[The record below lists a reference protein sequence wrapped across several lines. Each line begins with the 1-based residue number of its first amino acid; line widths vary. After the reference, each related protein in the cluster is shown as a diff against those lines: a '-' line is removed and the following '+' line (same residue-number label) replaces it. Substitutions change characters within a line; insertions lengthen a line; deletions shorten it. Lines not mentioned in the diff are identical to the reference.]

1 MQLFVLGMHRSGT
14 SGVTRLLNMAGAY
27 FGPEGISNGADEG
40 NPRGYW
46 ERRDVRAECDGLL
59 KESGFDWWKLAGF
72 SLDAIP
78 EDVRARHLGALQ
90 RILLELDAHRPWV
103 VKEPRLSMLFPLLR
117 PHLEAPVCIHVTREP
132 LEVAESLEARNGF
145 PAPAGV
151 ALWELYTIHALRASA
166 GLPRLQVRYA
176 DLIGAPVETTGDL
189 VERLTELGADGLRI
203 PTEQEITAFI
213 TPDLHRQHRS
223 ATDRR
228 AVMNEHQVELAA
240 AIDAGAPLHG
250 ARLPDEVSEG
260 ALRALRMFEEYRTH
274 RDRIDQLDQAVA
286 GREERIDQLA
296 QTVAARDERVDQ
308 LAQTV
313 DELSAGAAALER
325 RVTAAGDA
333 LGSLQRRIGAL
344 KQARTWRLAE
354 GLSTVRRRLT
364 PGTAGRRRG
373 PLDVVIADLEKV
385 RGTLDPRDDAEPPG
399 AVPTADP
406 ATRAAVSS
414 LPTAR
419 RSRPKVAVLAWDV
432 GHNPLGR
439 AHTLAGILARRYDVE
454 IWGARFPRYG
464 SEIWAPLRDSALP
477 IRVFPGHPMPEHLA
491 EMRRTAQEIDA
502 DAVYVSKPRFPS
514 LGLGILAKEA
524 RNRPLVLDVDDD
536 ELAFFEE
543 ADSLDPFDL
552 LARPSDPSLVLPFE
566 RIWTRA
572 SSHLIGDADALTVSN
587 VALHERYGGVI
598 VPHARD
604 ERVFDPALY
613 DRDETRRRLG
623 IGQETRL
630 LFFGGTPRAHKGVVE
645 LVRALERLG
654 DDRYRLVLFD
664 TRELNTL
671 RDEMAGLDR
680 WVIALRYQSFADLPA
695 LVGASDLACVL
706 QDPDHPVSRS
716 QFPAKIID
724 AMAMGVPCLVRPVP
738 PLRPLVDQGVVHVWE
753 GEEPLADRIA
763 RIFDDSDEAADR
775 AQNARKLF
783 EAEYSYESVCDVVAP
798 TFEDLLNAPPRL
810 TPRLASLTEA
820 ARRIFGA
827 DHERLCVRPRTPGL
841 ARRPAV
847 AGQTYDIV
855 MFWKQNDTGLYGRR
869 HDMFIKYLERSNRVR
884 SIVHFDMPTTPER
897 LVGDYRRSR
906 HSRNDQTRLV
916 VRQTV
921 RRILRRSDTPR
932 VHYYTFLHSGPTTA
946 HIGLKPHAH
955 YADYVKELLRRNGFG
970 DGPTILWGFPTNE
983 DLPLLI
989 DALEPDI
996 VVADVIDDHRTFA
1009 EPGSPRHAEFERN
1022 YREVLGR
1029 SDVVLANCEPVAES
1043 MRDFAGDVHIVPNGL
1058 ELPNGRPPVKPRELR
1073 SLDGPIIGYAGNLSQ
1088 RLDVD
1093 LLEAL
1098 VVARPEWR
1106 FVFVGSAHHDKTVLR
1121 LGSRPNVCFV
1131 GPRRYDEALGFIYH
1145 FDVALIP
1152 HVDNDMTRSMSPLKA
1167 FVYCAAGVP
1176 VVSTPVANLGDLA
1189 EMIAIARDPVEFLT
1203 AIEAALRTERAAP
1216 DVDALRAHSWDAR
1229 IEQAL
1234 TIVDATVGV
1243 GT

>member
-27 FGPEGISNGADEG
+27 FGPEGMSNGADEG

-78 EDVRARHLGALQ
+78 EGVRARHLGALQ

-103 VKEPRLSMLFPLLR
+103 LKEPRLSLLFPLLR

-145 PAPAGV
+145 PAPAGL

-166 GLPRLQVRYA
+166 GLPRLQIRYA

-260 ALRALRMFEEYRTH
+260 ALRALRMFEEYQTH

-286 GREERIDQLA
+286 GREERIGQLA
-296 QTVAARDERVDQ
+296 QTVAAREERIDH
-308 LAQTV
+308 LARTV
-313 DELSAGAAALER
+313 DELRAETATLER
-325 RVTAAGDA
+325 RMTAAGDA
-333 LGSLQRRIGAL
+333 LGSLQRRISAL

-354 GLSTVRRRLT
+354 GLSTARRRLT

-373 PLDVVIADLEKV
+373 PLDVVIADIEKV
-385 RGTLDPRDDAEPPG
+385 RSTLDPDDAEPPG
-399 AVPTADP
+399 DVPSADP
-406 ATRAAVSS
+406 ATRAAVSAS
-414 LPTAR
+414 PTAR
-419 RSRPKVAVLAWDV
+419 RSRSKVAVLAWDV

-439 AHTLAGILARRYDVE
+439 AHTLAGILARRYEVE
-454 IWGARFPRYG
+454 IWGAQFPRYG
-464 SEIWAPLRDSALP
+464 SEIWPPLRDCALP

-491 EMRRTAQEIDA
+491 EMRRIAQDTDA

-524 RNRPLVLDVDDD
+524 RKRPLVLDVDDD
-536 ELAFFEE
+536 ELAFFGE
-543 ADSLDPFDL
+543 ADGLDPFDL
-552 LARPSDPSLVLPFE
+552 LARPADPNLGLPFE
-566 RIWTRA
+566 RLWTRA

-587 VALHERYGGVI
+587 GALQQRYGGVV

-613 DRDETRRRLG
+613 DRDGTRRRLG
-623 IGQETRL
+623 IEEATRL
-630 LFFGGTPRAHKGVVE
+630 LLFGGTPRAHKGVVE

-654 DDRYRLVLFD
+654 DDRYRLMLFD
-664 TRELNTL
+664 TRELNAL
-671 RDEMAGLDR
+671 RGEMAGIER
-680 WVIALRYQSFADLPA
+680 WVVALPYLSFADLPA

-706 QDPDHPVSRS
+706 QDPDHPVTPS
-716 QFPAKIID
+716 QFPAKVID
-724 AMAMGVPCLVRPVP
+724 AMAMGVPCLVRPAP
-738 PLRPLVDQGVVHVWE
+738 PLRPLVDQGAVQVWN
-753 GEEPLADRIA
+753 GGEPLADRIA
-763 RIFDDSDEAADR
+763 RIFDDYDEATDR
-775 AQNARKLF
+775 ARQARKLF
-783 EAEYSYESVCDVVAP
+783 EAEYSYEAVGDLVAP
-798 TFEDLLNAPPRL
+798 VFEHLLEAPPRL

-820 ARRIFGA
+820 ARRLFGA
-827 DHERLCVRPRTPGL
+827 DHERLRLRPRTPGST
-841 ARRPAV
+841 RHPV
-847 AGQTYDIV
+847 VPGQRYDVV
-855 MFWKQNDTGLYGRR
+855 MFWKQNDTGIYGRR
-869 HDMFIKYLERSNRVR
+869 HDMIVKYLERSNRVR
-884 SIVHFDMPTTPER
+884 SIVHFDMPTTPEQ
-897 LVGDYRRSR
+897 LVDDYRRSR
-906 HSRNDQTRLV
+906 HSNDQTRLV
-916 VRQTV
+916 VQQTV
-921 RRILRRSDTPR
+921 RRILGRSGTPR
-932 VHYYTFLHSGPTTA
+932 VHYHTFLHAGPKTA
-946 HIGLKPHAH
+946 RIGVRPRAR
-955 YADYVKELLRRNGFG
+955 YVDYVKQLLDRYGFG
-970 DGPTILWGFPTNE
+970 DRPTIFWGFPTNE

-989 DALEPDI
+989 DALEPDV
-996 VVADVIDDHRTFA
+996 VVADVVDDHRTFA

-1022 YREVLGR
+1022 YREVIAR

-1043 MRDFAGDVHIVPNGL
+1043 MREFTSNVRVVANGL
-1058 ELPNGRPPVKPRELR
+1058 ELPNGRPPEKPRELR

-1098 VVARPEWR
+1098 VNARPEWQ
-1106 FVFVGSAHHDKTVLR
+1106 FVFVGSAHHEKTVLR
-1121 LGSRPNVCFV
+1121 LSTRPNVCFV
-1131 GPRRYDEALGFIYH
+1131 GPRRYDEALGFIHH

-1189 EMIAIARDPVEFLT
+1189 DMITIARDPEDFLA

-1234 TIVDATVGV
+1234 AIVDETVGV
-1243 GT
+1243 GR